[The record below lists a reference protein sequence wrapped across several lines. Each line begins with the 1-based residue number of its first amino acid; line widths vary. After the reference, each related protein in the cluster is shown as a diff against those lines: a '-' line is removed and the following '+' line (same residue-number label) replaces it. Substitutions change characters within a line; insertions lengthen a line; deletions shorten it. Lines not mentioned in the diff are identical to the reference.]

1 MSLFKKFNRSK
12 RGMSTI
18 FGGLFFVILILMGF
32 NLMLWVFIQQ
42 DSYNS
47 VIAYMHQ
54 ADEQAISENVVA
66 QQPGAQNFTG
76 SNGAICGGCS
86 FNIAVNNNGGGV
98 VMITRIYI
106 TQCTGSSTCPSSI
119 PPTTLCIN
127 LGAPCIINP
136 SGTTADPSCSS
147 CSFTNG

>member
-1 MSLFKKFNRSK
+1 MGLYRRLARSK

-47 VIAYMHQ
+47 VIANMQQ
-54 ADEQAISENVVA
+54 ADQRAISENVVP

-76 SNGAICGGCS
+76 SNGAICGGCG
-86 FNIAVNNNGGGV
+86 FNIAVNNNGGGA

-106 TQCTGSSTCPSSI
+106 T
-119 PPTTLCIN
+119 
-127 LGAPCIINP
+127 
-136 SGTTADPSCSS
+136 
-147 CSFTNG
+147 